1 MINGRLSFLIPW
13 LHANLR
19 IRSIAGRMWNER
31 VWLIVA
37 AIVFACPS
45 PKPCPARLMRPCVS
59 GGSRRWRLVRGPSQR
74 RPAPA
79 LPGGDKILRD
89 TQNDPEGR

>member
-37 AIVFACPS
+37 AIVFAGCAASAASGPS
-45 PKPCPARLMRPCVS
+45 LMSEQERCQQTGGAWRGTVCERGS
-59 GGSRRWRLVRGPSQR
+59 GG
-74 RPAPA
+74 
-79 LPGGDKILRD
+79 GGY
-89 TQNDPEGR
+89 